1 MRFGNGIRNKPIVA
15 SLFFVLGCKA
25 HSDFHFVK
33 KILKHCWPSI
43 KTHFRWF
50 MISTCAIV
58 VAAGFSSLPP
68 FLFSAFAES
77 FAQSPSE
84 IPLGRTSVLL
94 LFALAVYVLQWVSFR
109 IFDVAIVL
117 FETRVM
123 RDLDQK
129 GFLAIQNQSL
139 QFFEDTFTGSLVKK
153 IGRFARAFEAMYD
166 WFTFTLLNQ
175 GARILIIFCVF
186 LYHEPRLAA
195 AFFLWACLFLG
206 GNIWF
211 SLWKLRFDE
220 SAAASDSRVGAVFA
234 DSFANQTSVK
244 TFARE
249 AEEYQRA
256 KNVSA
261 ELYHHRLVS
270 WGLGSLGDAMQA
282 LTIFTL
288 EFSLLFLMTRQWQA
302 GEFAVEDFVLFQSYL
317 LMMFYGLWDFG
328 KKMRNFFQ
336 AIADGKEMAD
346 IFDLIPS
353 VQDKENAKKLV
364 ITKGAIDFRCVGFS
378 YSEEESQFH
387 DFSLAI
393 PAGQHVALVGHT
405 GAGKSTLTKLLF
417 RFFDIQSGE
426 IMIDGNNIAA
436 VTQESLR
443 RNISLVP
450 QQPELF
456 HRSIAENIAFGKP
469 GASFEEIR
477 MAAEKAQA
485 LDFIEN
491 FSSGFDTMVGE
502 RGVKLSG
509 GERQRIA
516 IARAFLENSPIV
528 VLDEATSALDSITE
542 QKVQKAVFA
551 LLEGRTSVVIAHR
564 LSTILRMD
572 RIIVLEQG
580 SIIEDGTHNELLTK
594 NGVYA
599 DMWNHQAGGFL
610 ES

>member
-1 MRFGNGIRNKPIVA
+1 MVSNIM
-15 SLFFVLGCKA
+15 
-25 HSDFHFVK
+25 
-33 KILKHCWPSI
+33 IL
-43 KTHFRWF
+43 
-50 MISTCAIV
+50 

-68 FLFSAFAES
+68 FLFSAFAAL
-77 FAQSPSE
+77 FARSPSE
-84 IPLGRTSVLL
+84 VPLEHTGMLL

-109 IFDVAIVL
+109 IFDIAILL
-117 FETRVM
+117 FESRVM

-139 QFFEDTFTGSLVKK
+139 QFFENTFTGSLVKK
-153 IGRFARAFEAMYD
+153 LGRFIRAFEAMYD

-175 GARILIIFCVF
+175 GFRIVIIFCVF
-186 LYHEPRLAA
+186 LYQEPRLAA

-220 SAAASDSRVGAVFA
+220 STAASDSRVGAVFA
-234 DSFANQTSVK
+234 DSFSNQTSVK
-244 TFARE
+244 IFARE
-249 AEEYQRA
+249 AEESQRA
-256 KNVSA
+256 KDVSA
-261 ELYHHRLVS
+261 ELYRNRLVS
-270 WGLGSLGDAMQA
+270 WGLSALGDAMQA
-282 LTIFTL
+282 LTIFAL
-288 EFSLLFLMTRQWQA
+288 EFALLYLMTRRWQA

-346 IFDLIPS
+346 IFETIPS
-353 VQDKENAKKLV
+353 VQDRPDANELLV
-364 ITKGAIDFRCVGFS
+364 RDGKIDFKKVCFA
-378 YSEEESQFH
+378 YSDEESQFH

-426 IMIDGNNIAA
+426 ILIDGQNIAK
-436 VTQESLR
+436 VTQKSLR

-450 QQPELF
+450 QQPDLF
-456 HRSIAENIAFGKP
+456 HRTIAENIAFGRP
-469 GASFEEIR
+469 DASFTEIR
-477 MAAEKAQA
+477 AAAEKAQA

-491 FSSGFDTMVGE
+491 FASGFDTMVGE

-516 IARAFLENSPIV
+516 IARAFLEDSPIV

-542 QKVQKAVFA
+542 KKVQQAIFA
-551 LLEGRTSVVIAHR
+551 LLEGRTGIVIAHR
-564 LSTILRMD
+564 LSTILKMD
-572 RIIVLEQG
+572 RVVVLENG
-580 SIIEDGTHNELLTK
+580 SIIEDGGHHDLLAK

-599 DMWNHQAGGFL
+599 DMWNHQVGGFL
-610 ES
+610 EP